1 MKTIRIFIILL
12 LSASL
17 AGCVAAV
24 VAGAAAGGAVVNDHR
39 DLKEIN
45 NDQVI
50 RHLGN
55 TMLAKDP
62 ALRHSNINVATFNR
76 DVLLTGETPHA
87 SLRVKAEKMV
97 STIAG
102 VQRIYNEITIS
113 SPSSLITRSS
123 DTWITTKVR
132 TNMLTKSGLKSSQI
146 KVVSENGVV
155 YLMGHVT
162 HEQADL
168 AVEVARR
175 VAGVQ
180 RVVKVFRYRT

>member
-1 MKTIRIFIILL
+1 MKTIRILFILL

-17 AGCVAAV
+17 AGCF
-24 VAGAAAGGAVVNDHR
+24 AGVFSGAGGDSVVNDHR
-39 DLKEIN
+39 NLKAIN
-45 NDQVI
+45 DDQVI

-62 ALRHSNINVATFNR
+62 ALRNSNLNVATFNR

-97 STIAG
+97 STIPG

-123 DTWITTKVR
+123 DTWITAKVR
-132 TNMLTKSGLKSSQI
+132 TNMLAKSGLKSSQI

-162 HEQADL
+162 RIQADL
-168 AVEVARR
+168 AVEVARH

-180 RVVKVFRYRT
+180 RVVKVFRYSN